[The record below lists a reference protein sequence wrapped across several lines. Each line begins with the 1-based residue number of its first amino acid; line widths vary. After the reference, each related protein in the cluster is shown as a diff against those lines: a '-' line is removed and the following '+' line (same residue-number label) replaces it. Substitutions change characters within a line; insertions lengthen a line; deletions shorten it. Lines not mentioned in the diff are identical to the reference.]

1 MDHLLEL
8 SVLEI
13 NNGLII
19 VFLGVDISTDT
30 NSTITFPISFSN
42 TEYYCDGGAW
52 IQGIFTRTLS
62 KTVSNVH
69 FGWNAHHSRISGV
82 LCIGY

>member
-69 FGWNAHHSRISGV
+69 FGWDAHHSRISGV